1 MAAVESILYIK
12 LHSVNMVKFTAREIR
27 DIIISLLVISLAF
40 DYILTGQNLNATISS
55 FWYMVVVVGFGFVL
69 HELAHKF
76 TAIRYGYWAE
86 YKMWFQGLI
95 LALITS
101 YFGFVFAAPG
111 AVYIHGYNI
120 KPSENGK
127 ISLAGPVTN
136 IILAVLFLM
145 AMPIASQYGLL
156 SVAILGATVNSFLA
170 VFNLIPLVVLDG
182 AKVFRWNP
190 LIWVASMAL
199 ALILLGYSIW
209 GVHIFSM
216 F

>member
-1 MAAVESILYIK
+1 
-12 LHSVNMVKFTAREIR
+12 MVKFTAREIR

-40 DYILTGQNLNATISS
+40 DYILTGRDLNATISN
-55 FWYMVVVVGFGFVL
+55 FGYMVVVVGFGFVL

-76 TAIRYGYWAE
+76 AAIRYGYWAE
-86 YKMWFQGLI
+86 YKMWAQGLI

-136 IILAVLFLM
+136 IILALLFLM

-156 SVAILGATVNSFLA
+156 SIAILGATINSFLA

-182 AKVFRWNP
+182 AKVFKWNP
-190 LIWVASMAL
+190 LIWIATMAL

-209 GVHIFSM
+209 GV
-216 F
+216 

>member
-1 MAAVESILYIK
+1 
-12 LHSVNMVKFTAREIR
+12 MVKFTAREIR
-27 DIIISLLVISLAF
+27 DILISLFVISLAF
-40 DYILTGQNLNATISS
+40 AYIFSGRHLNTTISL
-55 FWYMVVVVGFGFVL
+55 FKYMVVVVGFGFVL

-86 YKMWFQGLI
+86 YKMWSQGLI
-95 LALITS
+95 LALITA

-127 ISLAGPVTN
+127 ISLAGPVIN

-145 AMPIASQYGLL
+145 SMPLASQHGILNI
-156 SVAILGATVNSFLA
+156 AILGATINSFLA

-182 AKVFRWNP
+182 AKIFKWNP
-190 LIWVASMAL
+190 LIWIATMVL

-209 GVHIFSM
+209 GVQIFSM

>member
-1 MAAVESILYIK
+1 
-12 LHSVNMVKFTAREIR
+12 MVKFTAREIR
-27 DIIISLLVISLAF
+27 DILISLFVISLAF
-40 DYILTGQNLNATISS
+40 DYILNGRDLNATISS
-55 FWYMVVVVGFGFVL
+55 FGYMVVVVGFGFVL

-76 TAIRYGYWAE
+76 AAIRYGYWAE

-95 LALITS
+95 LALVTA

-136 IILAVLFLM
+136 IILAILFLM
-145 AMPIASQYGLL
+145 AIPIASQYGLL
-156 SVAILGATVNSFLA
+156 SVAILGATINSFLA

-190 LIWVASMAL
+190 LIWIATMVL
-199 ALILLGYSIW
+199 ALVLLGYSVW
-209 GVHIFSM
+209 GVQVFSM

>member
-1 MAAVESILYIK
+1 
-12 LHSVNMVKFTAREIR
+12 MVKFTAREIR

-40 DYILTGQNLNATISS
+40 DYILTGRDLNATVAN
-55 FWYMVVVVGFGFVL
+55 FGYMVVVVGFGFVL

-120 KPSENGK
+120 KKSENGI
-127 ISLAGPVTN
+127 ISLAGPATN
-136 IILAVLFLM
+136 IILAVLFLISIPM
-145 AMPIASQYGLL
+145 ASQYGLL
-156 SVAILGATVNSFLA
+156 SLAILGATINSFLA

-182 AKVFRWNP
+182 AKIFKWNP
-190 LIWVASMAL
+190 LIWIATMVM
-199 ALILLGYSIW
+199 ALILLVYSVW
-209 GVHIFSM
+209 YV
-216 F
+216 

>member
-1 MAAVESILYIK
+1 
-12 LHSVNMVKFTAREIR
+12 MVKFTTREIR
-27 DIIISLLVISLAF
+27 DIIISLFVISLAF
-40 DYILTGQNLNATISS
+40 DYILSGRDLSTTISN
-55 FWYMVVVVGFGFVL
+55 FGYMVVVVGFGFVL

-86 YKMWFQGLI
+86 YKMWTQGLI

-120 KPSENGK
+120 RNDENGK

-136 IILAVLFLM
+136 IILTVLFLM
-145 AMPIASQYGLL
+145 SMPLASQYGLL
-156 SVAILGATVNSFLA
+156 NIAILGATVNSFLA

-190 LIWVASMAL
+190 LIWLASMVL
-199 ALILLGYSIW
+199 ALVLLGYSIF
-209 GVHIFSM
+209 GVQIISM

>member
-1 MAAVESILYIK
+1 
-12 LHSVNMVKFTAREIR
+12 MVKFTAREIR

-40 DYILTGQNLNATISS
+40 DYIITGRDLDATIAS
-55 FWYMVVVVGFGFVL
+55 FGYMVVVVGFGFVL

-76 TAIRYGYWAE
+76 AAIRYGYWAE

-95 LALITS
+95 LALVTS

-111 AVYIHGYNI
+111 AVYVHGYNI

-136 IILAVLFLM
+136 IILALLFLM
-145 AMPIASQYGLL
+145 FMPFASKNGLL
-156 SVAILGATVNSFLA
+156 SIAMLGVYINSFLA
-170 VFNLIPLVVLDG
+170 VFNLLPLVVLDG
-182 AKVFRWNP
+182 AKIFRWNP
-190 LIWVASMAL
+190 LIWIATMAVAV
-199 ALILLGYSIW
+199 ILLLYSLF

-216 F
+216 L

>member
-1 MAAVESILYIK
+1 
-12 LHSVNMVKFTAREIR
+12 MVKFTAREIR

-40 DYILTGQNLNATISS
+40 DYIINGRDLDATIAS
-55 FWYMVVVVGFGFVL
+55 FGYMVVVVGFGFVL

-76 TAIRYGYWAE
+76 AAIRYGYWAE

-127 ISLAGPVTN
+127 ISLAGPATN
-136 IILAVLFLM
+136 MILALLFLM
-145 AMPIASQYGLL
+145 LGPLAAQYNLL
-156 SVAILGATVNSFLA
+156 GVAVLGATINSFLA

-182 AKVFRWNP
+182 AKIFRWNP
-190 LIWVASMAL
+190 LIWVVSMAM
-199 ALILLGYSIW
+199 AVILLLSSLFSTS
-209 GVHIFSM
+209 IFSM
-216 F
+216 L

>member
-1 MAAVESILYIK
+1 MKIFTWALVKSILYVN

-40 DYILTGQNLNATISS
+40 DYIITGRNLDATIAN
-55 FWYMVVVVGFGFVL
+55 FGYMVVVVGFGFVL

-86 YKMWFQGLI
+86 YRMWFQGLI

-101 YFGFVFAAPG
+101 LFGFVFAAPG

-127 ISLAGPVTN
+127 ISLAGPATN
-136 IILAVLFLM
+136 IVLAVLFLM
-145 AMPIASQYGLL
+145 SMPVALQYGLL
-156 SVAILGATVNSFLA
+156 GLAILGATINSFLA

-182 AKVFRWNP
+182 AKIFRWNP

-199 ALILLGYSIW
+199 ALILLAYSLW
-209 GVHIFSM
+209 AV
-216 F
+216 

>member
-1 MAAVESILYIK
+1 
-12 LHSVNMVKFTAREIR
+12 MVKFTAREIR

-40 DYILTGQNLNATISS
+40 DYIINGRDLDATIAS
-55 FWYMVVVVGFGFVL
+55 FGYMVVVVGFGFVL

-76 TAIRYGYWAE
+76 AAIRYGYWAE

-95 LALITS
+95 LALVTS

-127 ISLAGPVTN
+127 ISLAGPATN
-136 IILAVLFLM
+136 IILALLFLIS
-145 AMPIASQYGLL
+145 MPLAAQYNLFA
-156 SVAILGATVNSFLA
+156 VAVLGATINSFLA

-182 AKVFRWNP
+182 AKIFRWNP
-190 LIWVASMAL
+190 LIWIASMAL
-199 ALILLGYSIW
+199 AVILLLYSLFGIHVF
-209 GVHIFSM
+209 GM
-216 F
+216 L

>member
-1 MAAVESILYIK
+1 
-12 LHSVNMVKFTAREIR
+12 MVKFTAREIR

-40 DYILTGQNLNATISS
+40 AYIINGRDLDATISS
-55 FWYMVVVVGFGFVL
+55 FGYMVVVVGFGFVL

-76 TAIRYGYWAE
+76 AAIRFGYWAE

-127 ISLAGPVTN
+127 ISLAGPATN

-145 AMPIASQYGLL
+145 LMPLASQYGLL
-156 SVAILGATVNSFLA
+156 GVAVLGATINSFLA

-182 AKVFRWNP
+182 AKIFRWNP
-190 LIWVASMAL
+190 LIWVISMVVAL
-199 ALILLGYSIW
+199 ALLGYSVW
-209 GVHIFSM
+209 GVNIFSM

>member
-1 MAAVESILYIK
+1 
-12 LHSVNMVKFTAREIR
+12 MVKFTAREIR
-27 DIIISLLVISLAF
+27 DILISLFVISLAF
-40 DYILTGQNLNATISS
+40 AYIFSGRDLNTTISL
-55 FWYMVVVVGFGFVL
+55 FKYMVVVVGFGFVL

-86 YKMWFQGLI
+86 YKMWSQGLI
-95 LALITS
+95 LALITA

-127 ISLAGPVTN
+127 ISLAGPVIN

-145 AMPIASQYGLL
+145 SMPLASQHGILNI
-156 SVAILGATVNSFLA
+156 AILGATINSFLA

-182 AKVFRWNP
+182 AKIFKWNP
-190 LIWVASMAL
+190 LVWIATMVL

-209 GVHIFSM
+209 GVQIFSM

>member
-1 MAAVESILYIK
+1 
-12 LHSVNMVKFTAREIR
+12 MVKFTAREIR

-40 DYILTGQNLNATISS
+40 AYIINGRDLDATISS
-55 FWYMVVVVGFGFVL
+55 FGYMVVVVGFGFVL

-76 TAIRYGYWAE
+76 AAIRFGYWAE

-95 LALITS
+95 LALVTS

-127 ISLAGPVTN
+127 ISLAGPATN
-136 IILAVLFLM
+136 IILALLFLM
-145 AMPIASQYGLL
+145 LMPLASQYGLL
-156 SVAILGATVNSFLA
+156 GVAVLGATINSFLA

-182 AKVFRWNP
+182 AKIFRWNP
-190 LIWVASMAL
+190 LIWVISMVVAL
-199 ALILLGYSIW
+199 ALLGYSVW
-209 GVHIFSM
+209 GVNIFSM

>member
-1 MAAVESILYIK
+1 
-12 LHSVNMVKFTAREIR
+12 MVKFTAREIR

-40 DYILTGQNLNATISS
+40 DYIINGRDLDATIAS
-55 FWYMVVVVGFGFVL
+55 FGYMVVVVGFGFVL

-76 TAIRYGYWAE
+76 AAIRYGYWAE

-95 LALITS
+95 LALVTS

-127 ISLAGPVTN
+127 ISLAGPATN
-136 IILAVLFLM
+136 IILALLFLM
-145 AMPIASQYGLL
+145 LMPLAAQHNLFA
-156 SVAILGATVNSFLA
+156 VAVLGATINSFLA

-182 AKVFRWNP
+182 AKIFRWNP
-190 LIWVASMAL
+190 LIWMASMAL
-199 ALILLGYSIW
+199 AVILLLYSLF

-216 F
+216 L

>member
-1 MAAVESILYIK
+1 
-12 LHSVNMVKFTAREIR
+12 MVKFTAREIR

-40 DYILTGQNLNATISS
+40 DYIINGRDLDATIAS
-55 FWYMVVVVGFGFVL
+55 FGYMVVVVGFGFVL

-76 TAIRYGYWAE
+76 AAIRYGYWAE

-95 LALITS
+95 LALVTS

-127 ISLAGPVTN
+127 ISLAGPATN
-136 IILAVLFLM
+136 IILALLFLIS
-145 AMPIASQYGLL
+145 MPLAAQYNLFA
-156 SVAILGATVNSFLA
+156 VAVLGATINSFLA

-182 AKVFRWNP
+182 AKIFRWNP
-190 LIWVASMAL
+190 LIWIASMAL
-199 ALILLGYSIW
+199 AVILLLYSLFGIRVF
-209 GVHIFSM
+209 GM
-216 F
+216 L

>member
-1 MAAVESILYIK
+1 
-12 LHSVNMVKFTAREIR
+12 MVKFTAREIR

-40 DYILTGQNLNATISS
+40 DYIINGRDLDATIAS
-55 FWYMVVVVGFGFVL
+55 FGYMVVVVGFGFVL

-76 TAIRYGYWAE
+76 AAIRYGYWAE

-95 LALITS
+95 LALVTS

-127 ISLAGPVTN
+127 ISLAGPATN
-136 IILAVLFLM
+136 IILALLFLI
-145 AMPIASQYGLL
+145 AMPLAAQYNLFA
-156 SVAILGATVNSFLA
+156 VAVLGATINSFLA

-182 AKVFRWNP
+182 AKIFRWNP
-190 LIWVASMAL
+190 LIWIATMAVAV
-199 ALILLGYSIW
+199 ILLLYSLF

-216 F
+216 L